1 MTAETMAG
9 AASTAMLDW
18 HAIDWQQAHRIVC
31 RLQARIVKAWQQGR
45 WGKVKA
51 LQRLLS
57 HSFSA
62 KVLAV
67 KRVSE
72 NPGKRTPG
80 IDGVIWD
87 TPQKK
92 AQAIN
97 TLCYRGYRALALRRV
112 YIPKSNGKKR
122 PLGILSM
129 TDRAMQTLHLFALD
143 PIAECNADPN
153 SYGFRRERCTADA
166 LAQCHKVLSN
176 RGGPEHVLEG
186 DIKAC
191 YDKISHR
198 WLETHIPMDR
208 ALLHRWLKA
217 GYIEKSVFNLTEEGV
232 IQGGP
237 ISPAL
242 ANFTLDGLE
251 KMLRKRFPKATR
263 ESRRAKVN
271 LIRWADD
278 FIITGSSKALLEQEV
293 KPMVEAFLRERG
305 LELSAEKTR
314 ITHVKTGFDFLGQQ
328 VRKYDNGK
336 VITKPSKKNVKIFL
350 GKVRQVIKGNAQAK
364 TGNLI
369 AQLNPLIRGWAN
381 YHRHAASKQ
390 TFVKIDHA
398 IFQTL
403 WRWARRRHPNKGS
416 KWVKAKY
423 FHSIDQRH
431 WMFCGKLSDSKGKS
445 YPVRLVK
452 AVDVAI
458 KRHIKI
464 KGEANPYDPAWEQ
477 YFEQRLGVKMAGNL
491 KGRRQLLYL
500 WQQQEGICPV
510 CHQKIT
516 KLTGWHSH
524 HIVRRADG
532 GSDSTENRVLLH
544 PDCHN
549 QVHSLGLPL
558 TKLRPA
564 KGV

>member
-314 ITHVKTGFDFLGQQ
+314 ITHVKTG
-328 VRKYDNGK
+328 
-336 VITKPSKKNVKIFL
+336 
-350 GKVRQVIKGNAQAK
+350 
-364 TGNLI
+364 
-369 AQLNPLIRGWAN
+369 
-381 YHRHAASKQ
+381 
-390 TFVKIDHA
+390 
-398 IFQTL
+398 
-403 WRWARRRHPNKGS
+403 ARRTAPH
-416 KWVKAKY
+416 
-423 FHSIDQRH
+423 
-431 WMFCGKLSDSKGKS
+431 
-445 YPVRLVK
+445 
-452 AVDVAI
+452 
-458 KRHIKI
+458 
-464 KGEANPYDPAWEQ
+464 NPTHCSP
-477 YFEQRLGVKMAGNL
+477 G
-491 KGRRQLLYL
+491 
-500 WQQQEGICPV
+500 
-510 CHQKIT
+510 
-516 KLTGWHSH
+516 
-524 HIVRRADG
+524 
-532 GSDSTENRVLLH
+532 
-544 PDCHN
+544 
-549 QVHSLGLPL
+549 
-558 TKLRPA
+558 
-564 KGV
+564 

>member
-1 MTAETMAG
+1 MTAVITAG
-9 AASTAMLDW
+9 AASADTVDW
-18 HAIDWQQAHRIVC
+18 HAIDWQKAHRTVC

-51 LQRLLS
+51 LQRLRTR
-57 HSFSA
+57 SFSA
-62 KVLAV
+62 RVIAI
-67 KRVSE
+67 KRATE

-87 TPQKK
+87 TPKKK

-97 TLCYRGYRALALRRV
+97 TLRHRGYRALPLRRV

-122 PLGILSM
+122 PLGLLTM
-129 TDRAMQTLHLFALD
+129 TDRAMQTIHLLALD
-143 PIAECNADPN
+143 PIAECKADPN
-153 SYGFRRERCTADA
+153 SYGFRSQRCTADA
-166 LAQCHKVLSN
+166 MAQCHKVLNN
-176 RGGPEHVLEG
+176 RGGPEYVLEG

-191 YDKISHR
+191 FDKISHR
-198 WLETHIPMDR
+198 WLEAHIPMDQTM
-208 ALLHRWLKA
+208 LHKWLKA
-217 GYIEKSVFNLTEEGV
+217 GYIEKSVFNPTEEGV

-242 ANFTLDGLE
+242 ANLTLDGLE
-251 KMLRKRFPKATR
+251 KMLRMRFPKATR

-271 LIRWADD
+271 LCRWADD
-278 FIITGSSKALLEQEV
+278 FIITGSSKELLEQEV
-293 KPMVEAFLRERG
+293 QPLVEAFLQERG
-305 LELSAEKTR
+305 LELSLEKTR

-336 VITKPSKKNVKIFL
+336 VITKPSIGSVKTL
-350 GKVRQVIKGNAQAK
+350 LREVRQVIRGNAQAK

-403 WRWARRRHPNKGS
+403 WRWARRRHPNKRAS
-416 KWVKAKY
+416 WVKAKY
-423 FHSIDQRH
+423 FQAIGQRN
-431 WMFCGKLSDSKGKS
+431 WEFCGELIGSKGKP

-452 AVDVAI
+452 AADVTI
-458 KRHIKI
+458 KRHVKI

-477 YFEQRLGVKMAGNL
+477 YFEYRLGVKMADNL

-500 WQQQEGICPV
+500 WQQQDGICPV

-516 KLTGWHSH
+516 TRTGWHSH
-524 HIVRRADG
+524 HIVRRSDG
-532 GSDSTENRVLLH
+532 GSDNTENRVLLH
-544 PDCHN
+544 PNCHN
-549 QVHSLGLPL
+549 QIHNLGLPVA
-558 TKLRPA
+558 KPRPT

>member
-1 MTAETMAG
+1 MTAEITAG
-9 AASTAMLDW
+9 AASARVLDW
-18 HAIDWQQAHRIVC
+18 HAIDWQKAHRIVG

-57 HSFSA
+57 RSFSA

-87 TPQKK
+87 TPKKK
-92 AQAIN
+92 AQAVN
-97 TLCYRGYRALALRRV
+97 TLRHRGYRALALRRV

-122 PLGILSM
+122 PLGILTM

-143 PIAECNADPN
+143 PVAECNADPN

-176 RGGPEHVLEG
+176 RGGPEYVLEG

-191 YDKISHR
+191 YDNISHR

-217 GYIEKSVFNLTEEGV
+217 GYIEKSVFNPTEEGV

-251 KMLRKRFPKATR
+251 KALRRRFPKATR

-278 FIITGSSKALLEQEV
+278 FIITGSSKELLEQEV
-293 KPMVEAFLRERG
+293 KPLVEAFLQERG

-336 VITKPSKKNVKIFL
+336 VITKPSKKNVKTFL

-369 AQLNPLIRGWAN
+369 AQLNPMIRGWAN

-390 TFVKIDHA
+390 TFVKVDHA
-398 IFQTL
+398 IFQML
-403 WRWARRRHPNKGS
+403 WRWACRRHPNKGS
-416 KWVKAKY
+416 RWVKTKY
-423 FHSIDQRH
+423 FHSIDQRN
-431 WMFCGKLSDSKGKS
+431 WVFSGKLSDSKGKS

-452 AVDVAI
+452 AADVAI
-458 KRHIKI
+458 KRHVKI

-477 YFEQRLGVKMAGNL
+477 YFEHRSGVKMADNL

-516 KLTGWHSH
+516 TLTGWHSH
-524 HIVRRADG
+524 HIVRRTDG

-544 PDCHN
+544 PNCHH